1 MLTSKNVLK
10 MKLNIFNI
18 HKIALIGIFSLFTL
32 TSCHDDLNLNPID
45 PDMVTENE
53 VFSNAQEA
61 KAALGKIYASL
72 SLTGQ
77 EGPAG
82 QPDIVGVDEGTS
94 QYTRLMFYLNELTTD
109 EAIVGWGDAGLPN
122 LHAMD
127 WGASNPFVEAM
138 YFRLAQTVS
147 FSNSFIEK
155 AEKLAENDPEV
166 KKFVAEARFI
176 RAYAY
181 YNLMDLY
188 ANVPLVTK
196 VSLELP
202 KQNNRQE
209 IYTFVETE
217 LKDLESLLADARS
230 NEYGRVDKV
239 AAYALLSRLYL
250 NSEVYVNQNKY
261 KEAAEYAKKAIE
273 SGYVINTKDINGNGS
288 AYDELFLADN
298 DTNGAQNENIFA
310 INFDGRYSTT
320 YGGATFIVKA
330 KIGGS
335 MAPADFG
342 VNGGW
347 GGPRTTKA
355 LVNQFSNS
363 ISETNSEGNPI
374 AWKDKRAMFHSDGQT
389 FEIENVS
396 EFKNG
401 YAITKFSN
409 KKSDGTNGNNDTGEH
424 ADVDIPIFRVAEMY
438 LNYAEAALRGGGD
451 TGIALNYINQLRERA
466 YGNTSGNVTSINLD
480 FILAERSRE
489 MYWEGTR
496 RTDLI
501 RFNKFTNNYNWPF
514 KGGIANGMNVDN
526 HRTIYPIPFNALAVN
541 PNLTQN
547 PGY

>member
-1 MLTSKNVLK
+1 

-18 HKIALIGIFSLFTL
+18 NKIALIGIFSLFTL
-32 TSCHDDLNLNPID
+32 TSCHDDLNLDPID

-53 VFSNAQEA
+53 VFSNSQQA

-155 AEKLAENDPEV
+155 AERLAETDQEV

-181 YNLMDLY
+181 YNLMDLF

-209 IYTFVETE
+209 IYTFVESE
-217 LKDLESLLADARS
+217 LKDLETLLAEPRT

-250 NSEVYVNQNKY
+250 NSEVYISQNKY
-261 KEAAEYAKKAIE
+261 KEAAEYSKKAIE
-273 SGYVINTKDINGNGS
+273 SGYILNTIDKNNNGT

-320 YGGATFIVKA
+320 YGGATFIVKS
-330 KIGGS
+330 KIGGT

-355 LVNQFSNS
+355 LVNQFSS
-363 ISETNSEGNPI
+363 SVSQSNSEGNPTS
-374 AWKDKRAMFHSDGQT
+374 WRDKRAMFHSDGQT

-396 EFKNG
+396 EFKQG

-451 TGIALNYINQLRERA
+451 TGIALGYVNKLRERA

-496 RTDLI
+496 RIDLI
-501 RFNKFTNNYNWPF
+501 RFNRFTSNYNWPF
-514 KGGIANGMNVDN
+514 KGGITNGMNVDN

-541 PNLTQN
+541 SNLTQN

>member
-1 MLTSKNVLK
+1 MLTSKIVHK

-18 HKIALIGIFSLFTL
+18 NKIALIGIFSLFAM
-32 TSCHDDLNLNPID
+32 TSCQDDLDLDPID
-45 PDMVTENE
+45 PDMVTENQ
-53 VFSNAQEA
+53 VFSNPQEA

-82 QPDIVGVDEGTS
+82 QPDIVGIDEGTS

-109 EAIVGWGDAGLPN
+109 EAIAGWRDAGLPN
-122 LHAMD
+122 LHAMN
-127 WGASNPFVEAM
+127 WGASNPFIEAM

-155 AEKLAENDPEV
+155 AEALGEKDAEV
-166 KKFVAEARFI
+166 KKFIAEARFI

-181 YNLMDLY
+181 YNLMDMF

-217 LKDLESLLADARS
+217 LKDLEVQLAEPKS
-230 NEYGRVDKV
+230 NEYGRVDKA

-250 NSEVYVNQNKY
+250 NSEVYVKQNKY
-261 KEAAEYAKKAIE
+261 KEAAEYSKKAIE
-273 SGYVINTKDINGNGS
+273 SGYILNTVDKNGNGS

-320 YGGATFIVKA
+320 YGGATFIVKS
-330 KIGGS
+330 KIGGT
-335 MAPADFG
+335 MAPADYG

-363 ISETNSEGNPI
+363 VSQNNGTGNPT
-374 AWKDKRAMFHSDGQT
+374 AWTDKRAMFHTDGQT

-396 EFKNG
+396 EFKQG
-401 YAITKFSN
+401 YAIKKFSN
-409 KKSDGTNGNNDTGEH
+409 KKSDGTNGNNNTGEH
-424 ADVDIPIFRVAEMY
+424 ADVDIPIFRVGEMY

-451 TGIALNYINQLRERA
+451 AGLALTYINKLRERA
-466 YGNTSGNVTSINLD
+466 YGNTSGNVASINLD

-496 RTDLI
+496 RVDLI
-501 RFNKFTNNYNWPF
+501 RFNQFTTNYNWPF
-514 KGGIANGMNVDN
+514 KGGIANGMNVDS

-541 PNLTQN
+541 KNLTQN

>member
-1 MLTSKNVLK
+1 MLTSKKKK

-18 HKIALIGIFSLFTL
+18 NKIALIGIFSLFTL
-32 TSCHDDLNLNPID
+32 TSCHDDLNLDPID

-53 VFSNAQEA
+53 VFSNSQQA

-155 AEKLAENDPEV
+155 AERLAETDQEV

-181 YNLMDLY
+181 YNLMDLF

-209 IYTFVETE
+209 IYTFVESE
-217 LKDLESLLADARS
+217 LKDLETLLAEPRT

-239 AAYALLSRLYL
+239 AVYALLSRLYL
-250 NSEVYVNQNKY
+250 NSEVYISQNKY
-261 KEAAEYAKKAIE
+261 KEAAEYSKKAIE
-273 SGYVINTKDINGNGS
+273 SGYILNTIDKNNNGT

-320 YGGATFIVKA
+320 YGGATFIVKS

-355 LVNQFSNS
+355 LVNQFSS
-363 ISETNSEGNPI
+363 SVSQSNSEGNPTS
-374 AWKDKRAMFHSDGQT
+374 WRDKRAMFHSDGQT

-396 EFKNG
+396 EFKQG

-451 TGIALNYINQLRERA
+451 TGIALGYINKLRERA

-501 RFNKFTNNYNWPF
+501 RFNRFTSNYNWPF
-514 KGGIANGMNVDN
+514 KGGITNGMSVDN

-541 PNLTQN
+541 SNLTQN

>member
-1 MLTSKNVLK
+1 

-18 HKIALIGIFSLFTL
+18 NKIALIGIFSLFAM
-32 TSCHDDLNLNPID
+32 TSCQDDLDLDPID
-45 PDMVTENE
+45 PDMVTENQ
-53 VFSNAQEA
+53 VFSNPQEA

-82 QPDIVGVDEGTS
+82 QPDIVGIDEGTS

-122 LHAMD
+122 LHAMN
-127 WGASNPFVEAM
+127 WGASNPFIEAM

-155 AEKLAENDPEV
+155 AEALGEKDAEV
-166 KKFVAEARFI
+166 KKFIAEARFI

-181 YNLMDLY
+181 YNLMDMF

-217 LKDLESLLADARS
+217 LKDLEVQLAEPKS
-230 NEYGRVDKV
+230 NEYGRVDKA

-250 NSEVYVNQNKY
+250 NSEVYVKQNKY
-261 KEAAEYAKKAIE
+261 KEAAEYSKKAIE
-273 SGYVINTKDINGNGS
+273 SGYILNTVDKNGNGS

-320 YGGATFIVKA
+320 YGGATFIVKS
-330 KIGGS
+330 KIGGT
-335 MAPADFG
+335 MAPADYG

-363 ISETNSEGNPI
+363 VSQNNGAGNPT
-374 AWKDKRAMFHSDGQT
+374 AWTDKRAMFHTDGQT

-396 EFKNG
+396 EFKQG
-401 YAITKFSN
+401 YAIKKFSN
-409 KKSDGTNGNNDTGEH
+409 KKSDGTNGNNNTGEH
-424 ADVDIPIFRVAEMY
+424 ADVDIPIFRVGEMY

-451 TGIALNYINQLRERA
+451 AGLALTYINKLRERA
-466 YGNTSGNVTSINLD
+466 YGNTSGNVASINLD

-496 RTDLI
+496 RVDLI
-501 RFNKFTNNYNWPF
+501 RFNQFTTNYNWPF
-514 KGGIANGMNVDN
+514 KGGIANGMNVDS

-541 PNLTQN
+541 KNLTQN

>member
-1 MLTSKNVLK
+1 

-18 HKIALIGIFSLFTL
+18 NKIALIGIFSLFTM
-32 TSCHDDLNLNPID
+32 TSCHDDLDLNPID
-45 PDMVTENE
+45 PDMVTENQ
-53 VFSNAQEA
+53 VFSNPQEA

-82 QPDIVGVDEGTS
+82 QPDIVGIDEGTS

-122 LHAMD
+122 LHAMN
-127 WGASNPFVEAM
+127 WGASNPFIEAM

-155 AEKLAENDPEV
+155 AEALGEKDAEV
-166 KKFVAEARFI
+166 KKFIAEARFI

-181 YNLMDLY
+181 YNLMDMF

-217 LKDLESLLADARS
+217 LKDLEVQLAEPKS
-230 NEYGRVDKV
+230 NEYGRVDKA

-250 NSEVYVNQNKY
+250 NSEVYVKQNKY
-261 KEAAEYAKKAIE
+261 KEAAEYSKKAIE
-273 SGYVINTKDINGNGS
+273 SGYILNTVDKNGNGS

-320 YGGATFIVKA
+320 YGGATFIVKS
-330 KIGGS
+330 KIGGT
-335 MAPADFG
+335 MAPADYG

-363 ISETNSEGNPI
+363 VSQNNGAGNPT
-374 AWKDKRAMFHSDGQT
+374 AWTDKRAMFHTDGQT

-396 EFKNG
+396 EFKQG
-401 YAITKFSN
+401 YAIKKFSN
-409 KKSDGTNGNNDTGEH
+409 KKSDGTNGNNNTGEH
-424 ADVDIPIFRVAEMY
+424 ADVDIPIFRVGEMY

-451 TGIALNYINQLRERA
+451 AGLALTYINKLRERA
-466 YGNTSGNVTSINLD
+466 YGNTSGNVASINLD

-496 RTDLI
+496 RVDLI
-501 RFNKFTNNYNWPF
+501 RFNQFTTNYNWPF
-514 KGGIANGMNVDN
+514 KGGIANGMNVDS

-541 PNLTQN
+541 KNLTQN

>member
-1 MLTSKNVLK
+1 MLTSKIVHK

-18 HKIALIGIFSLFTL
+18 NKIALIGIFSLFAM
-32 TSCHDDLNLNPID
+32 TSCQDDLDLDPID
-45 PDMVTENE
+45 PDMVTENQ
-53 VFSNAQEA
+53 VFSNPQEA

-82 QPDIVGVDEGTS
+82 QPDIVGIDEGTS

-122 LHAMD
+122 LHAMN
-127 WGASNPFVEAM
+127 WGASNPFIEAM

-155 AEKLAENDPEV
+155 AEALGEKDAEV
-166 KKFVAEARFI
+166 KKFIAEARFI

-181 YNLMDLY
+181 YNLMDMF

-217 LKDLESLLADARS
+217 LKDLEVQLAEPKS

-250 NSEVYVNQNKY
+250 NSEVYVKQNKY
-261 KEAAEYAKKAIE
+261 KEAAEYSKKAIE
-273 SGYVINTKDINGNGS
+273 SGYILNTVDKNGNGS

-320 YGGATFIVKA
+320 YGGATFIVKS
-330 KIGGS
+330 KIGGT
-335 MAPADFG
+335 MAPADYG

-363 ISETNSEGNPI
+363 VSQNNGAGNPT
-374 AWKDKRAMFHSDGQT
+374 AWTDKRAMFHTDGQT

-396 EFKNG
+396 EFKQG
-401 YAITKFSN
+401 YAIKKFSN
-409 KKSDGTNGNNDTGEH
+409 KKSDGTNGNNNTGEH
-424 ADVDIPIFRVAEMY
+424 ADVDIPIFRVGEMY

-451 TGIALNYINQLRERA
+451 AGLALTYINKLRERA
-466 YGNTSGNVTSINLD
+466 YGNTSGNVASINLD

-496 RTDLI
+496 RVDLI
-501 RFNKFTNNYNWPF
+501 RFNQFTTNYNWPF
-514 KGGIANGMNVDN
+514 KGGIANGMNVDS

-541 PNLTQN
+541 KNLTQN

>member
-239 AAYALLSRLYL
+239 AAFALLSRLYL

-273 SGYVINTKDINGNGS
+273 SGYIINTKDINGNGS

-355 LVNQFSNS
+355 LVNQFSSAVTQSNS
-363 ISETNSEGNPI
+363 AGNPT

>member
-1 MLTSKNVLK
+1 MLTSKKKK

-18 HKIALIGIFSLFTL
+18 NKIALIGIFSLFTL
-32 TSCHDDLNLNPID
+32 TSCHDDLNLDPID

-53 VFSNAQEA
+53 VFSNSQQA

-155 AEKLAENDPEV
+155 AERLAETDQEV

-181 YNLMDLY
+181 YNLMDLF

-209 IYTFVETE
+209 IYTFVESE
-217 LKDLESLLADARS
+217 LKDLETLLAEPRT

-250 NSEVYVNQNKY
+250 NSEIYISQNKY
-261 KEAAEYAKKAIE
+261 KEAAEYSKKAIE
-273 SGYVINTKDINGNGS
+273 SGYILNTIDKNNNGT

-320 YGGATFIVKA
+320 YGGATFIVKS

-355 LVNQFSNS
+355 LVNQFSS
-363 ISETNSEGNPI
+363 SVSQSNSEGNPTS
-374 AWKDKRAMFHSDGQT
+374 WRDKRAMFHSDGQT

-396 EFKNG
+396 EFKQG

-451 TGIALNYINQLRERA
+451 TGIALGYVNKLRERA

-501 RFNKFTNNYNWPF
+501 RFNRFTSNYNWPF
-514 KGGIANGMNVDN
+514 KGGITNGMNVDN

-541 PNLTQN
+541 SNLTQN

>member
-1 MLTSKNVLK
+1 MLTSKKKK

-18 HKIALIGIFSLFTL
+18 NKIALIGIFSLFTL
-32 TSCHDDLNLNPID
+32 TSCHDDLNLDPID

-53 VFSNAQEA
+53 VFSNSQQA

-155 AEKLAENDPEV
+155 AERLAETDQEV

-181 YNLMDLY
+181 YNLMDLF

-209 IYTFVETE
+209 IYTFVESE
-217 LKDLESLLADARS
+217 LKDLETLLAEPRT

-250 NSEVYVNQNKY
+250 NSEVYISQNKY
-261 KEAAEYAKKAIE
+261 KEAAEYSKKAIE
-273 SGYVINTKDINGNGS
+273 SGYILNTIDKNNNGT

-320 YGGATFIVKA
+320 YGGATFIVKS

-355 LVNQFSNS
+355 LVNQFSS
-363 ISETNSEGNPI
+363 SVSQSNSEGNPTS
-374 AWKDKRAMFHSDGQT
+374 WRDKRAMFHSDGQT

-396 EFKNG
+396 EFKQG

-451 TGIALNYINQLRERA
+451 TGIALGYVNKLRERA

-501 RFNKFTNNYNWPF
+501 RFNRFTSNYNWPF
-514 KGGIANGMNVDN
+514 KGGITNGMNVDN

-541 PNLTQN
+541 SNLTQN

>member
-1 MLTSKNVLK
+1 

-18 HKIALIGIFSLFTL
+18 NKIALIGIFSLFTL
-32 TSCHDDLNLNPID
+32 TSCHDDLNLDPID

-53 VFSNAQEA
+53 VFSNSQQA

-155 AEKLAENDPEV
+155 AERLAETDQEV

-181 YNLMDLY
+181 YNLMDLF

-209 IYTFVETE
+209 IYTFVESE
-217 LKDLESLLADARS
+217 LKDLETLLAEPRT

-250 NSEVYVNQNKY
+250 NSEVYISQNKY
-261 KEAAEYAKKAIE
+261 KEAAEYSKKAIE
-273 SGYVINTKDINGNGS
+273 SGYILNTIDKNNNGT

-320 YGGATFIVKA
+320 YGGATFIVKS

-355 LVNQFSNS
+355 LVNQFSS
-363 ISETNSEGNPI
+363 SVSQSNSEGNPTS
-374 AWKDKRAMFHSDGQT
+374 WRDKRAMFHSDGQT

-396 EFKNG
+396 EFKQG

-451 TGIALNYINQLRERA
+451 TGIALGYVNKLRERA

-501 RFNKFTNNYNWPF
+501 RFNRFTSNYNWPF
-514 KGGIANGMNVDN
+514 KGGITNGMNVDN

-541 PNLTQN
+541 SNLTQN

>member
-1 MLTSKNVLK
+1 

-18 HKIALIGIFSLFTL
+18 NKIALIGIFSLFAM
-32 TSCHDDLNLNPID
+32 TSCQDDLDLDPID
-45 PDMVTENE
+45 PDMVTENQ
-53 VFSNAQEA
+53 VFSNPQEA

-82 QPDIVGVDEGTS
+82 QPDIVGIDEGTS

-109 EAIVGWGDAGLPN
+109 EAIIGWGDAGLPN
-122 LHAMD
+122 LHAMN
-127 WGASNPFVEAM
+127 WGASNPFIEAM

-155 AEKLAENDPEV
+155 AEALGEKDAEV
-166 KKFVAEARFI
+166 KKFIAEARFI

-181 YNLMDLY
+181 YNLMDMF

-217 LKDLESLLADARS
+217 LKDLEVQLAEPKS

-250 NSEVYVNQNKY
+250 NSEVYVKQNKY
-261 KEAAEYAKKAIE
+261 KEAAEYSKKAIE
-273 SGYVINTKDINGNGS
+273 SGYILNTVDKNGNGS

-320 YGGATFIVKA
+320 YGGATFIVKS
-330 KIGGS
+330 KIGGT
-335 MAPADFG
+335 MAPADYG

-363 ISETNSEGNPI
+363 VSQNNGTGNPT
-374 AWKDKRAMFHSDGQT
+374 AWTDKRAMFHTDGQT

-396 EFKNG
+396 EFKQG
-401 YAITKFSN
+401 YAIKKFSN
-409 KKSDGTNGNNDTGEH
+409 KKSDGTNGNNNTGEH
-424 ADVDIPIFRVAEMY
+424 ADVDIPIFRVGEMY

-451 TGIALNYINQLRERA
+451 AGLALTYINKLRERA
-466 YGNTSGNVTSINLD
+466 YGNTSGNVASINLD

-496 RTDLI
+496 RVDLI
-501 RFNKFTNNYNWPF
+501 RFNQFTTNYNWPF
-514 KGGIANGMNVDN
+514 KGGISNGMNVDS

-541 PNLTQN
+541 KNLTQN

>member
-1 MLTSKNVLK
+1 MLTSKIVHK

-18 HKIALIGIFSLFTL
+18 NKIALIGIFSLFAM
-32 TSCHDDLNLNPID
+32 TSCQDDLDLDPID
-45 PDMVTENE
+45 PDMVTENQ
-53 VFSNAQEA
+53 VFSNPQEA

-82 QPDIVGVDEGTS
+82 QPDIVGIDEGTS

-109 EAIVGWGDAGLPN
+109 EAIIGWGDAGLPN
-122 LHAMD
+122 LHAMN
-127 WGASNPFVEAM
+127 WGASNPFIEAM

-155 AEKLAENDPEV
+155 AEALGEKDAEV
-166 KKFVAEARFI
+166 KKFIAEARFI

-181 YNLMDLY
+181 YNLMDMF

-217 LKDLESLLADARS
+217 LKDLEVQLAEPKS

-250 NSEVYVNQNKY
+250 NSEVYVKQNKY
-261 KEAAEYAKKAIE
+261 KEAAEYSKKAIE
-273 SGYVINTKDINGNGS
+273 SGYILNTVDKNGNGS

-320 YGGATFIVKA
+320 YGGATFIVKS
-330 KIGGS
+330 KIGGT
-335 MAPADFG
+335 MAPADYG

-363 ISETNSEGNPI
+363 VSQNNGTGNPT
-374 AWKDKRAMFHSDGQT
+374 AWTDKRAMFHTDGQT

-396 EFKNG
+396 EFKQG
-401 YAITKFSN
+401 YAIKKFSN
-409 KKSDGTNGNNDTGEH
+409 KKSDGTNGNNNTGEH
-424 ADVDIPIFRVAEMY
+424 ADVDIPIFRVGEMY

-451 TGIALNYINQLRERA
+451 AGLALTYINKLRERA
-466 YGNTSGNVTSINLD
+466 YGNTSGNVASINLD

-496 RTDLI
+496 RVDLI
-501 RFNKFTNNYNWPF
+501 RFNQFTTNYNWPF
-514 KGGIANGMNVDN
+514 KGGISNGMNVDS

-541 PNLTQN
+541 KNLTQN

>member
-1 MLTSKNVLK
+1 MLTSKKKK

-18 HKIALIGIFSLFTL
+18 NKIALIGIFSLFTL
-32 TSCHDDLNLNPID
+32 TSCHDDLNLDPID
-45 PDMVTENE
+45 PDMITENE
-53 VFSNAQEA
+53 VFSNSQQA

-155 AEKLAENDPEV
+155 AERLAETDQEV

-181 YNLMDLY
+181 YNLMDLF

-209 IYTFVETE
+209 IYTFVESE
-217 LKDLESLLADARS
+217 LKDLETLLAEPRT

-250 NSEVYVNQNKY
+250 NSEVYISQNKY
-261 KEAAEYAKKAIE
+261 KEAAEYSKKAIE
-273 SGYVINTKDINGNGS
+273 SGYILNTIDKNNNGT

-320 YGGATFIVKA
+320 YGGATFIVKS
-330 KIGGS
+330 KIGGT

-355 LVNQFSNS
+355 LVNQFSS
-363 ISETNSEGNPI
+363 SVSQSNSEGNPTS
-374 AWKDKRAMFHSDGQT
+374 WRDKRAMFHSDGQT

-396 EFKNG
+396 EFKQG

-409 KKSDGTNGNNDTGEH
+409 KKSDGTNGNNNTGEH

-451 TGIALNYINQLRERA
+451 TGIALGYVNKLRERA

-496 RTDLI
+496 RIDLI
-501 RFNKFTNNYNWPF
+501 RFNRFTSNYNWPF
-514 KGGIANGMNVDN
+514 KGGITNGMNVDN

-541 PNLTQN
+541 SNLTQN

>member
-1 MLTSKNVLK
+1 MLTSKIVHK

-18 HKIALIGIFSLFTL
+18 NKIALIGIFSLFAM
-32 TSCHDDLNLNPID
+32 TSCQDDLDLDPID
-45 PDMVTENE
+45 PDMVTENQ
-53 VFSNAQEA
+53 VFSNPQEA

-82 QPDIVGVDEGTS
+82 QPDIVGIDEGTS

-122 LHAMD
+122 LHAMN
-127 WGASNPFVEAM
+127 WGASNPFIEAM

-155 AEKLAENDPEV
+155 AEALGEKDAEV
-166 KKFVAEARFI
+166 KKFIAEARFI

-181 YNLMDLY
+181 YNLMDMF

-217 LKDLESLLADARS
+217 LKDLEVQLAEPKS
-230 NEYGRVDKV
+230 NEYGRVDKA

-250 NSEVYVNQNKY
+250 NSEVYVKQNKY
-261 KEAAEYAKKAIE
+261 KEAAEYSKKAIE
-273 SGYVINTKDINGNGS
+273 SGYILNTVDKNGNGS

-320 YGGATFIVKA
+320 YGGATFIVKS
-330 KIGGS
+330 KIGGT
-335 MAPADFG
+335 MAPADYG

-363 ISETNSEGNPI
+363 VSQNNGTGNPT
-374 AWKDKRAMFHSDGQT
+374 AWTDKRAMFHTDGQT

-396 EFKNG
+396 EFKQG
-401 YAITKFSN
+401 YAIKKFSN
-409 KKSDGTNGNNDTGEH
+409 KKSDGTNGNNNTGEH
-424 ADVDIPIFRVAEMY
+424 ADVDIPIFRVGEMY

-451 TGIALNYINQLRERA
+451 AGLALTYINKLRERA
-466 YGNTSGNVTSINLD
+466 YGNTSGNVASINLD

-496 RTDLI
+496 RVDLI
-501 RFNKFTNNYNWPF
+501 RFNQFTTNYNWPF
-514 KGGIANGMNVDN
+514 KGGIANGMNVDS

-541 PNLTQN
+541 KNLTQN

>member
-1 MLTSKNVLK
+1 

-18 HKIALIGIFSLFTL
+18 NKIALIGIFSLFTL
-32 TSCHDDLNLNPID
+32 TSCHDDLNLDPID
-45 PDMVTENE
+45 PDMITENE
-53 VFSNAQEA
+53 VFSNSQQA

-155 AEKLAENDPEV
+155 AERLAETDQEV

-181 YNLMDLY
+181 YNLMDLF

-209 IYTFVETE
+209 IYTFVESE
-217 LKDLESLLADARS
+217 LKDLETLLAEPRT

-250 NSEVYVNQNKY
+250 NSEVYISQNKY
-261 KEAAEYAKKAIE
+261 KEAAEYSKKAIE
-273 SGYVINTKDINGNGS
+273 SGYILNTIDKNNNGT

-320 YGGATFIVKA
+320 YGGATFIVKS
-330 KIGGS
+330 KIGGT

-355 LVNQFSNS
+355 LVNQFSS
-363 ISETNSEGNPI
+363 SVSQSNSEGNPTS
-374 AWKDKRAMFHSDGQT
+374 WRDKRAMFHSDGQT

-396 EFKNG
+396 EFKQG

-409 KKSDGTNGNNDTGEH
+409 KKSDGTNGNNNTGEH

-451 TGIALNYINQLRERA
+451 TGIALGYVNKLRERA

-496 RTDLI
+496 RIDLI
-501 RFNKFTNNYNWPF
+501 RFNRFTSNYNWPF
-514 KGGIANGMNVDN
+514 KGGITNGMNVDN

-541 PNLTQN
+541 SNLTQN

>member
-1 MLTSKNVLK
+1 

-18 HKIALIGIFSLFTL
+18 NKIALIGIFSLFTM
-32 TSCHDDLNLNPID
+32 TSCQDDLDLDPID
-45 PDMVTENE
+45 PDMVTENQ
-53 VFSNAQEA
+53 VFSNPQEA

-82 QPDIVGVDEGTS
+82 QPDIVGIDEGTS

-122 LHAMD
+122 LHAMN
-127 WGASNPFVEAM
+127 WGASNPFIEAM

-155 AEKLAENDPEV
+155 AEALGEKDAEV
-166 KKFVAEARFI
+166 KKFIAEARFI

-181 YNLMDLY
+181 YNLMDMF

-217 LKDLESLLADARS
+217 LKDLEVQLAEPKS

-250 NSEVYVNQNKY
+250 NSEVYVKQNKY
-261 KEAAEYAKKAIE
+261 KEAAEYSKKAIE
-273 SGYVINTKDINGNGS
+273 SGYILNTVDKNGNGS

-320 YGGATFIVKA
+320 YGGATFIVKS
-330 KIGGS
+330 KIGGT
-335 MAPADFG
+335 MAPADYG

-363 ISETNSEGNPI
+363 VSQNNGAGNPT
-374 AWKDKRAMFHSDGQT
+374 AWTDKRAMFHTDGQT

-396 EFKNG
+396 EFKQG
-401 YAITKFSN
+401 YAIKKFSN
-409 KKSDGTNGNNDTGEH
+409 KKSDGTNGNNNTGEH
-424 ADVDIPIFRVAEMY
+424 ADVDIPIFRVGEMY

-451 TGIALNYINQLRERA
+451 AGLALTYINKLRERA
-466 YGNTSGNVTSINLD
+466 YGNTSGNVASINLD

-496 RTDLI
+496 RVDLI
-501 RFNKFTNNYNWPF
+501 RFNQFTTNYNWPF
-514 KGGIANGMNVDN
+514 KGGIANGMNVDS

-541 PNLTQN
+541 KNLTQN

>member
-1 MLTSKNVLK
+1 

-18 HKIALIGIFSLFTL
+18 NKIALIGIFSLFTM
-32 TSCHDDLNLNPID
+32 TSCHDDLDLNPID
-45 PDMVTENE
+45 PDMVTENQ
-53 VFSNAQEA
+53 VFSDPQQA
-61 KAALGKIYASL
+61 KLALGKIYASL

-82 QPDIVGVDEGTS
+82 QPDIVGIDEGTS

-155 AEKLAENDPEV
+155 AEKLAETDTEV

-202 KQNNRQE
+202 KQSNRQE
-209 IYTFVETE
+209 VYTFIESE
-217 LKDLESLLADARS
+217 LKDLEVQLAEPKA

-250 NSEVYVNQNKY
+250 NSEIYINQNKY
-261 KEAAEYAKKAIE
+261 KEAAEYSKKAIE
-273 SGYVINTKDINGNGS
+273 SGYTLNTIDKNGNGT

-320 YGGATFIVKA
+320 YGGATFIVKS

-335 MAPADFG
+335 MSPADFG
-342 VNGGW
+342 VNG
-347 GGPRTTKA
+347 
-355 LVNQFSNS
+355 
-363 ISETNSEGNPI
+363 
-374 AWKDKRAMFHSDGQT
+374 
-389 FEIENVS
+389 
-396 EFKNG
+396 
-401 YAITKFSN
+401 
-409 KKSDGTNGNNDTGEH
+409 
-424 ADVDIPIFRVAEMY
+424 
-438 LNYAEAALRGGGD
+438 
-451 TGIALNYINQLRERA
+451 
-466 YGNTSGNVTSINLD
+466 
-480 FILAERSRE
+480 
-489 MYWEGTR
+489 
-496 RTDLI
+496 
-501 RFNKFTNNYNWPF
+501 
-514 KGGIANGMNVDN
+514 
-526 HRTIYPIPFNALAVN
+526 
-541 PNLTQN
+541 
-547 PGY
+547 

>member
-1 MLTSKNVLK
+1 

-18 HKIALIGIFSLFTL
+18 NKIALIGIFSLFTM
-32 TSCHDDLNLNPID
+32 TSCHDDLDLNPID
-45 PDMVTENE
+45 PDMVTENQ
-53 VFSNAQEA
+53 VFSDPQQA
-61 KAALGKIYASL
+61 KLALGKIYASL

-82 QPDIVGVDEGTS
+82 QPDIVGIDEGTS

-155 AEKLAENDPEV
+155 AEKLAETDTEV

-202 KQNNRQE
+202 KQSNRQE
-209 IYTFVETE
+209 VYTFIESE
-217 LKDLESLLADARS
+217 LKDLEVQLAEPKA

-250 NSEVYVNQNKY
+250 NSEIYINQNKY
-261 KEAAEYAKKAIE
+261 KEAAEYSKKAIE
-273 SGYVINTKDINGNGS
+273 SGYTLNTIDKNGNGT

-320 YGGATFIVKA
+320 YGGATFIVKS

-335 MAPADFG
+335 MSPADFG

-355 LVNQFSNS
+355 LVNQFSDAVSQSNS
-363 ISETNSEGNPI
+363 NGNPT

-396 EFKNG
+396 EFKQG

-409 KKSDGTNGNNDTGEH
+409 KKSTGSNGNNETGEH

-438 LNYAEAALRGGGD
+438 LNYAEASLRGGGD
-451 TGIALNYINQLRERA
+451 AGIALNYVNKLRERA
-466 YGNTSGNVTSINLD
+466 YGNTSGNVSSINLD

-514 KGGIANGMNVDN
+514 KGGITNGMNVGN
-526 HRTIYPIPFNALAVN
+526 HRVIYPIPFNALAVN
-541 PNLTQN
+541 SNLTQN

>member
-1 MLTSKNVLK
+1 MLTSKKKK

-18 HKIALIGIFSLFTL
+18 NKIALIGIFSLFTL
-32 TSCHDDLNLNPID
+32 TSCHDDLNLDPID

-53 VFSNAQEA
+53 VFSNSQQA

-155 AEKLAENDPEV
+155 AERLAETDQEV

-181 YNLMDLY
+181 YNLMDLF

-209 IYTFVETE
+209 IYTFVESE
-217 LKDLESLLADARS
+217 LKDLETLLAEPRT

-250 NSEVYVNQNKY
+250 NSEVYISQNKY
-261 KEAAEYAKKAIE
+261 KEAAEYSKKAIE
-273 SGYVINTKDINGNGS
+273 SGYILNTIDKNNNGT

-320 YGGATFIVKA
+320 YGGATFIVKS
-330 KIGGS
+330 KIGGT

-355 LVNQFSNS
+355 LVNQFSS
-363 ISETNSEGNPI
+363 SVSQSNSEGNPTS
-374 AWKDKRAMFHSDGQT
+374 WRDKRAMFHSDGQT

-396 EFKNG
+396 EFKQG

-451 TGIALNYINQLRERA
+451 TGIALGYVNKLRERA

-496 RTDLI
+496 RIDLI
-501 RFNKFTNNYNWPF
+501 RFNRFTSNYNWPF
-514 KGGIANGMNVDN
+514 KGGITNGMNVDN

-541 PNLTQN
+541 SNLTQN

>member
-1 MLTSKNVLK
+1 

-18 HKIALIGIFSLFTL
+18 NKIALIGIFSLFTL
-32 TSCHDDLNLNPID
+32 TSCHDDLNLDPID

-53 VFSNAQEA
+53 VFSNSQQA

-155 AEKLAENDPEV
+155 AERLAETDQEV

-181 YNLMDLY
+181 YNLMDLF

-209 IYTFVETE
+209 IYTFVESE
-217 LKDLESLLADARS
+217 LKDLETLLAEPRT

-239 AAYALLSRLYL
+239 AVYALLSRLYL
-250 NSEVYVNQNKY
+250 NSEVYISQNKY
-261 KEAAEYAKKAIE
+261 KEAAEYSKKAIE
-273 SGYVINTKDINGNGS
+273 SGYILNTIDKNNNGT

-320 YGGATFIVKA
+320 YGGATFIVKS

-355 LVNQFSNS
+355 LVNQFSS
-363 ISETNSEGNPI
+363 SVSQSNSEGNPTS
-374 AWKDKRAMFHSDGQT
+374 WRDKRAMFHSDGQT

-396 EFKNG
+396 EFKQG

-451 TGIALNYINQLRERA
+451 TGIALGYINKLRERA

-501 RFNKFTNNYNWPF
+501 RFNRFTSNYNWPF
-514 KGGIANGMNVDN
+514 KGGITNGMSVDN

-541 PNLTQN
+541 SNLTQN

>member
-1 MLTSKNVLK
+1 MLTSKIVHK

-18 HKIALIGIFSLFTL
+18 NKIALIGIFSLFAM
-32 TSCHDDLNLNPID
+32 TSCQDDLDLDPID
-45 PDMVTENE
+45 PDMVTENQ
-53 VFSNAQEA
+53 VFSNPQEA

-82 QPDIVGVDEGTS
+82 QPDIVGIDEGTS

-122 LHAMD
+122 LHAMN
-127 WGASNPFVEAM
+127 WGASNPFIEAM

-155 AEKLAENDPEV
+155 AEALGEKDAEV
-166 KKFVAEARFI
+166 KKFIAEARFI

-181 YNLMDLY
+181 YNLMDMF

-217 LKDLESLLADARS
+217 LKDLEVQLAEPKS
-230 NEYGRVDKV
+230 NEYGRVDKA

-250 NSEVYVNQNKY
+250 NSEVYVKQNKY
-261 KEAAEYAKKAIE
+261 KEAAEYSKKAIE
-273 SGYVINTKDINGNGS
+273 SGYILNTVDKNGNGS

-320 YGGATFIVKA
+320 YGGATFIVKS
-330 KIGGS
+330 KIGGT
-335 MAPADFG
+335 MAPADYG

-363 ISETNSEGNPI
+363 VSQNNGTGNPT
-374 AWKDKRAMFHSDGQT
+374 AWTDKRAMFHTDGQT

-396 EFKNG
+396 EFKQG
-401 YAITKFSN
+401 YAIKKFSN
-409 KKSDGTNGNNDTGEH
+409 KKSDGTNGNNNTGEH
-424 ADVDIPIFRVAEMY
+424 ADVDIPIFRVGEMY

-451 TGIALNYINQLRERA
+451 AGLALTYINKLRERA
-466 YGNTSGNVTSINLD
+466 YGNTSGNVSSINLD

-501 RFNKFTNNYNWPF
+501 RFKKYVSGYDWPF
-514 KGGIANGMNVDN
+514 KGGVQNGTSVAA
-526 HRTIYPIPFNALAVN
+526 TKAIFPIPNNIIVIN

>member
-1 MLTSKNVLK
+1 

-18 HKIALIGIFSLFTL
+18 NKIALIGIFSLFTL
-32 TSCHDDLNLNPID
+32 TSCHDDLNLDPID

-53 VFSNAQEA
+53 VFSNSQQA

-155 AEKLAENDPEV
+155 AERLAETDQEV

-181 YNLMDLY
+181 YNLMDLF

-209 IYTFVETE
+209 IYTFVESE
-217 LKDLESLLADARS
+217 LKDLETLLAEPRT

-250 NSEVYVNQNKY
+250 NSEVYITQNKY
-261 KEAAEYAKKAIE
+261 KEAAEYSKKAIE
-273 SGYVINTKDINGNGS
+273 SGYILNTIDKNNNGT

-320 YGGATFIVKA
+320 YGGATFIVKS

-355 LVNQFSNS
+355 LVNQFSS
-363 ISETNSEGNPI
+363 SVSQSNSEGNPTS
-374 AWKDKRAMFHSDGQT
+374 WRDKRAMFHSDGQT

-396 EFKNG
+396 EFKQG

-451 TGIALNYINQLRERA
+451 TGIALGYINKLRERA

-501 RFNKFTNNYNWPF
+501 RFNRFTSNYNWPF
-514 KGGIANGMNVDN
+514 KGGITNGMSVDN

-541 PNLTQN
+541 SNLTQN

>member
-45 PDMVTENE
+45 PDMVTEND

-355 LVNQFSNS
+355 LVNQFSSAVTQSNS
-363 ISETNSEGNPI
+363 AGNPT

>member
-1 MLTSKNVLK
+1 

-18 HKIALIGIFSLFTL
+18 NKIALIGIFSLFTL
-32 TSCHDDLNLNPID
+32 TSCHDDLNLDPID

-53 VFSNAQEA
+53 VFSNSQQA

-155 AEKLAENDPEV
+155 AERLAETDQEV

-181 YNLMDLY
+181 YNLMDLF

-209 IYTFVETE
+209 IYTFVESE
-217 LKDLESLLADARS
+217 LKDLETLLAEPRT

-250 NSEVYVNQNKY
+250 NSEVYISQNKY
-261 KEAAEYAKKAIE
+261 KEAAEYSKKAIE
-273 SGYVINTKDINGNGS
+273 SGYILNTIDKNNNGT

-298 DTNGAQNENIFA
+298 NTNGAQNENIFA

-320 YGGATFIVKA
+320 YGGATFIVKS

-355 LVNQFSNS
+355 LVNQFSS
-363 ISETNSEGNPI
+363 SVSQSNSEGNPTS
-374 AWKDKRAMFHSDGQT
+374 WRDKRAMFHSDGQT

-396 EFKNG
+396 EFKQG

-451 TGIALNYINQLRERA
+451 TGIALGYVNKLRERA

-496 RTDLI
+496 RIDLI
-501 RFNKFTNNYNWPF
+501 RFNRFTSNYNWPF
-514 KGGIANGMNVDN
+514 KGGITNGMNVDN

-541 PNLTQN
+541 SNLTQN

>member
-1 MLTSKNVLK
+1 

-18 HKIALIGIFSLFTL
+18 NKIALIGIFSLFTL
-32 TSCHDDLNLNPID
+32 TSCHDDLNLDPID
-45 PDMVTENE
+45 PDMITENE
-53 VFSNAQEA
+53 VFSNSQQA

-155 AEKLAENDPEV
+155 AERLAETDQEV

-181 YNLMDLY
+181 YNLMDLF

-209 IYTFVETE
+209 IYTFVESE
-217 LKDLESLLADARS
+217 LKDLETLLAEPRT

-250 NSEVYVNQNKY
+250 NSEVYISQNKY
-261 KEAAEYAKKAIE
+261 KEAAEYSKKAIE
-273 SGYVINTKDINGNGS
+273 SGYILNTIDKNNNGT

-298 DTNGAQNENIFA
+298 DKNGAQNENIFA

-320 YGGATFIVKA
+320 YGGATFIVKS
-330 KIGGS
+330 KIGGT

-355 LVNQFSNS
+355 LVNQFSS
-363 ISETNSEGNPI
+363 SVSQSNSEGNPTS
-374 AWKDKRAMFHSDGQT
+374 WRDKRAMFHSDGQT

-396 EFKNG
+396 EFKQG

-409 KKSDGTNGNNDTGEH
+409 KKSDGTNGNNNTGEH

-451 TGIALNYINQLRERA
+451 TGIALGYVNKLRERA

-496 RTDLI
+496 RIDLI
-501 RFNKFTNNYNWPF
+501 RFNRFTSNYNWPF
-514 KGGIANGMNVDN
+514 KGGITNGMNVDN

-541 PNLTQN
+541 SNLTQN